1 MTRQDLAVA
10 AGIVQNLDDR
20 NLGSAIFRLRRKIE
34 NGTDQPSPLK
44 TVHGLGYQISE
55 PVEVIDNR
63 DGG

>member
-1 MTRQDLAVA
+1 
-10 AGIVQNLDDR
+10 VQNIDDR
-20 NLGSAIFRLRRKIE
+20 NLDSAIFRLRRKIE

-55 PVEVIDNR
+55 PVEVIGNR

>member
-55 PVEVIDNR
+55 PVEVIYNR